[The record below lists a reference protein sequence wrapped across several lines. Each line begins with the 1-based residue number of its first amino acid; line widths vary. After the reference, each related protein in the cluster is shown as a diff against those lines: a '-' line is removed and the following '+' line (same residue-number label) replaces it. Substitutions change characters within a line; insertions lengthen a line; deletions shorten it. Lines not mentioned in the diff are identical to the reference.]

1 MTQRPLVTVCV
12 PTIGRLR
19 MLRETVTTLQSQTYT
34 NYEVLVLDNASPP
47 DSQEFLRRYAEA
59 DARARILRTEQRIP
73 MFENFN
79 RGIRAATGEYVVFFF
94 DDDLYLPTFIE
105 RELAMLELHPSAGF
119 VGSNYYLIDEA
130 GRITGHRRLVK
141 RTKIIAGRQYISN
154 LVRSGRNVI
163 GTPGIMYRRS
173 PIEAH
178 RFDEGLSIH
187 FGDFVTL
194 MRMAETCDV
203 ALIAEP
209 LLQVRIHGAAA
220 SAISLSRSI
229 PLRTR
234 TMREYLAEYERRWP
248 NDRVFVRFLK
258 RQLGRSHRLGLL
270 WGWFSAADE
279 RESEACLNELN
290 KASSKPTITKI
301 LWWIDQVVL
310 PLSRRR
316 LFLVP
321 LLRRLGNTV
330 NM

>member
-12 PTIGRLR
+12 PTIGRLGT
-19 MLRETVTTLQSQTYT
+19 LRETVATLQSQTYT
-34 NYEVLVLDNASPP
+34 NYEALILDNASPP
-47 DSQEFLRRYAEA
+47 DSQEFLRCYAER
-59 DARARILRTEQRIP
+59 DSRARILRTGQRVP

-79 RGIRAATGEYVVFFF
+79 RGILEATGEYLVFFF

-130 GRITGHRRLVK
+130 GRITGFRRLVK
-141 RTKIIAGRQYISN
+141 RTATIAGRQYISN

-163 GTPGIMYRRS
+163 GTPGVMYRRI
-173 PIEAH
+173 PIQTH
-178 RFDEGLSIH
+178 GFDEGLSIH

-209 LLQVRIHGAAA
+209 LLKIRMHEAAA
-220 SAISLSRSI
+220 SAISLSKAI

-234 TMREYLAEYERRWP
+234 TMREYLDEYERRWP
-248 NDRVFVRFLK
+248 NDRAFVRLLR

-279 RESEACLNELN
+279 HESEACFSELN
-290 KASSKPTITKI
+290 KPSSKSTVAKI
-301 LWWIDQVVL
+301 LWWFDQKVL
-310 PLSRRR
+310 PVSRRR
-316 LFLVP
+316 SFLVP
-321 LLRRLGNTV
+321 LLRRVGNTV
-330 NM
+330 NL